1 MVDMITFS
9 NNYKKFPKADCGYCG
24 NTSCITALRRYS
36 FDEMSLSRCIYFRSG
51 SLKEEDFPQ
60 SPPVVYT
67 WFSKPGIN
75 LIAPCAVDPKRTAMD
90 IVLAQTEYQ
99 KYGFFDMVT
108 ADKIF
113 YLYIP
118 GLGFSPYLGIA
129 MLELEGRCVEGF
141 SNGQVFV
148 RLALDKH
155 DVFWQLSRF
164 VRLLWGAV
172 NWYS

>member
-1 MVDMITFS
+1 MVDMIAFS
-9 NNYKKFPKADCGYCG
+9 NNYKKFPKTDCGYCG
-24 NTSCITALRRYS
+24 CTSCITALRRYS
-36 FDEMSLSRCIYFRSG
+36 LGEMPLSSCIYFRSG

-118 GLGFSPYLGIA
+118 GLGFSSYLGIA
-129 MLELEGRCVEGF
+129 RLELEGRSVEGF
-141 SNGQVFV
+141 TNGQVFV
-148 RLALDKH
+148 RLALDRH

-172 NWYS
+172 S